1 VLFDALLFSEQF
13 PFFFD
18 DGAYESLDS
27 LFSERGA
34 GALEE
39 QLCADA
45 REERRRDLTRCDAEE
60 ATCDGRHESAVPTT
74 SSGLQDQSVHHWS
87 IDRLILLL
95 LLSKL
100 RAASSSLM

>member
-1 VLFDALLFSEQF
+1 MLFDALLFSEQF

-45 REERRRDLTRCDAEE
+45 REERRRDLT
-60 ATCDGRHESAVPTT
+60 
-74 SSGLQDQSVHHWS
+74 
-87 IDRLILLL
+87 
-95 LLSKL
+95 
-100 RAASSSLM
+100 

>member
-1 VLFDALLFSEQF
+1 MSAFEASTRPRRTPPSPSQNSKLSRWQRHEAAKDEGTEPHDTDVLFDVLLFSEQF

-45 REERRRDLTRCDAEE
+45 REERRRDLT
-60 ATCDGRHESAVPTT
+60 
-74 SSGLQDQSVHHWS
+74 
-87 IDRLILLL
+87 
-95 LLSKL
+95 
-100 RAASSSLM
+100 